1 MFVCHKGLPRK
12 ESTSEQGEERYS
24 SVRERAIQESPR
36 EWIKNMRY
44 THTMEYYSPFKKNEI
59 MPFAAR
65 WMDLEIIISNEVRQ
79 VDKDKYYII
88 LLICR
93 ILKMIEINLFYKT
106 ETDSKT

>member
-1 MFVCHKGLPRK
+1 
-12 ESTSEQGEERYS
+12 
-24 SVRERAIQESPR
+24 
-36 EWIKNMRY
+36 
-44 THTMEYYSPFKKNEI
+44 